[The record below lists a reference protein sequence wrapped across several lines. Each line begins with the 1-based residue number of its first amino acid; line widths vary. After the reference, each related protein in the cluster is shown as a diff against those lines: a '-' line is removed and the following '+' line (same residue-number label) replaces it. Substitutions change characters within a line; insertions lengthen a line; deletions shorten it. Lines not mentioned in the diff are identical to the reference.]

1 MQKEE
6 TKVFLWFRQSSSRFL
21 LSGFLKLAKL
31 FSLLVLVS
39 MASAI
44 LPAEASDRP
53 KIGLVLSGGGARGAA
68 HVGVIQVL
76 EELRV
81 PVDYIT
87 GTSMGSIVGGFY
99 AMGMTIDEMEKAFTE
114 LDWAGAFEDKTPR
127 EDRSFRR
134 KRDDDDFLVK
144 AKPGISG
151 GKLKLPAGLIQGQ
164 QQNLILKSITMPV
177 ATLDN
182 FDQLSIP
189 YRAVA
194 TDIGTGDAVV
204 IGSGDLA
211 TAMRASMS
219 VPGVFAPV
227 EMEGKLLVDGGVS
240 NNLPVDVARDLGADA
255 LIVVDISTP
264 LTAREKVHE
273 ILAITKQLTAIM
285 TRSNTERSIASL
297 TDTDLFIVPDL
308 GDIETGDFDRA
319 KDAIAVGVK
328 AARENLAALK
338 RLSLSEEQY
347 QAYLQAR
354 AVRKNGPPIIDFVR
368 INNESELSDEVLASR
383 LHVQVGEPLD
393 VAALEKE
400 IRDIYGLDLFEIVK
414 YDIVREGGQTGLEV
428 EAIEKSWGPN
438 YLQFGI
444 ALEGD
449 FEGENSFNL
458 ALGYLRTELNKLN
471 GEWRTIVQ
479 VGEEPRFFTELYQP
493 LDVRLRYFVNP
504 QIEYRKLNLNVI
516 EKGDILSEYR
526 ISVFRTGLE
535 GGRNLGNWGEV
546 RLGWRWGRGDAK
558 VQVGDPSLPDLD
570 FDIGNVFLRFTVDEV
585 DNFNFPHSGIF
596 GALEGSLSR
605 DTLGADADFE
615 QATLNLV
622 GARSWGRHT
631 VLLATNLASTLDDDA
646 PLQSRFRLGGF
657 LNLSGLKQDELSG
670 QHSGVAQ
677 LIYYYRIWD
686 IALLPAYVGGSLEG
700 GNVWEDKDDIG
711 FDDVIAAGSMFLGV
725 DSFLGPLYLGYGR
738 AEGGRSSFYMFLGR
752 TF

>member
-1 MQKEE
+1 
-6 TKVFLWFRQSSSRFL
+6 
-21 LSGFLKLAKL
+21 
-31 FSLLVLVS
+31 
-39 MASAI
+39 MAH
-44 LPAEASDRP
+44 ASDMALTDESSRP

-151 GKLKLPAGLIQGQ
+151 GKLKFPGGLIQGQ
-164 QQNLILKSITMPV
+164 QQNLILKSLTMPV
-177 ATLDN
+177 ATLDD

-211 TAMRASMS
+211 MAMRASMS

-240 NNLPVDVARDLGADA
+240 NNLPVDVARDLGADI

-264 LTAREKVHE
+264 LTAREKVQE

-308 GDIETGDFDRA
+308 GDIGTADFHRA

-328 AARENLAALK
+328 AARDDLAALQ
-338 RLSLSEEQY
+338 RLSLPEAEY
-347 QAYLQAR
+347 QAYLEAR
-354 AVRKNGPPIIDFVR
+354 AVRKNGPPIVDFVR
-368 INNESELSDEVLASR
+368 VKNESRLSDEVIASR
-383 LHVQVGEPLD
+383 LHVHVGKPLD
-393 VAALEKE
+393 VQALERQ

-414 YDIVREGGQTGLEV
+414 YDIVREGGETGVEV

-458 ALGYLRTELNKLN
+458 AVGYLRTAMNKLG

-479 VGEEPRFFTELYQP
+479 VGEEPRFFSEIYQP

-504 QIEYRKLNLNVI
+504 RIEYRKINVNLLI
-516 EKGDILSEYR
+516 DRGDILSEYR
-526 ISVFRTGLE
+526 VSAFRTALE
-535 GGRNLGNWGEV
+535 GGRNLGNWGEM

-570 FDIGNVFLRFTVDEV
+570 FDVGRVFLRFTVDEL
-585 DNFNFPHSGIF
+585 DNFNFPHSGVF
-596 GALEGSLSR
+596 GTLEGSLSR
-605 DTLGADADFE
+605 DTLGSDTDFE
-615 QATLNLV
+615 QATLNLIGV
-622 GARSWGRHT
+622 KSWGRHT
-631 VLLATNLASTLDDDA
+631 VLLGTNLSSTLDDDA

-657 LNLSGLKQDELSG
+657 LNLSGLKQNELSG
-670 QHSGVAQ
+670 QHAGVVQ
-677 LIYYYRIWD
+677 FIYYYRIWD
-686 IALLPAYVGGSLEG
+686 IALLPTYLGGSLEG
-700 GNVWEDKDDIG
+700 GNVWEDKDDID
-711 FDDVIAAGSMFLGV
+711 FDSLMAAGSLFFGV
-725 DSFLGPLYLGYGR
+725 ESFLGPLYLGYGR
-738 AEGGRSSFYMFLGR
+738 AEDSRSSFYMFLGR

>member
-1 MQKEE
+1 
-6 TKVFLWFRQSSSRFL
+6 L
-21 LSGFLKLAKL
+21 GFSAAMVM
-31 FSLLVLVS
+31 LLVAAS
-39 MASAI
+39 M
-44 LPAEASDRP
+44 AEASRTEPSVVTDRP
-53 KIGLVLSGGGARGAA
+53 RVGLVLSGGGARGAA

-151 GKLKLPAGLIQGQ
+151 GKIKLPAGLIQGQ

-194 TDIGTGDAVV
+194 TDIGTGEAVV
-204 IGSGDLA
+204 LGSGDLA

-240 NNLPVDVARDLGADA
+240 NNLPVDVARDMGADV

-264 LTAREKVHE
+264 LTPREKIHE
-273 ILAITKQLTAIM
+273 VLAITKQLTAIM

-297 TDTDLFIVPDL
+297 TKADLFIVPDL
-308 GDIETGDFDRA
+308 GDIATGDFHRA

-328 AARENLAALK
+328 AALENRTALQHF
-338 RLSLSEEQY
+338 SLSEAEY
-347 QAYLQAR
+347 QAYLEAR
-354 AVRKNGPPIIDFVR
+354 AVRKNGPPVIEFVR
-368 INNESELSDEVLASR
+368 IKNESRLSDEVLTSR

-393 VAALEKE
+393 VKALEKD

-414 YDIVREGGQTGLEV
+414 YDILREGGQTGLEV
-428 EAIEKSWGPN
+428 EAIQKSWGPN

-458 ALGYLRTELNKLN
+458 ALGYLRTELNSLN

-504 QIEYRKLNLNVI
+504 RIEYRKINVNI
-516 EKGDILSEYR
+516 IDDGDVLSEYR
-526 ISVFRTGLE
+526 VSAFRTGLE
-535 GGRNLGNWGEV
+535 GGRNLGNWGEM

-558 VQVGDPSLPDLD
+558 VQVGDPALPDLD

-585 DNFNFPHSGIF
+585 DNFNFPHSGGF
-596 GALEGSLSR
+596 AELEGLMSR
-605 DTLGADADFE
+605 GTLGADTDFE
-615 QATLNLV
+615 QITLQLL
-622 GARSWGRHT
+622 GAKSWGRHT
-631 VLLATNLASTLDDDA
+631 VLLGTNLASTLDDDA

-670 QHSGVAQ
+670 QHAGVVQ
-677 LIYYYRIWD
+677 LVYYYRILD
-686 IALLPAYVGGSLEG
+686 IALLPAYLGGSLEG

-711 FDDVIAAGSMFLGV
+711 FDDVIAAGSLFLGV

-738 AEGGRSSFYMFLGR
+738 AEAGRSSFYMFLGR